1 MTAATTTHQDLDK
14 RLVEGALARVAQD
27 LSMITDR
34 EIEITTTS
42 VERADKRVEGRGKV
56 HISFKLGLQVGERIV
71 HGALVVPLPEAI
83 SIAGYLMMTP
93 DEGVK
98 ARRGATTLDGP
109 TKDAMMEVGNFIGGA
124 FDAAVRDLGVGQVKV
139 RSEGCQGVRANTRP
153 AFRHEEGE
161 PLVVARAQ
169 WRIHNWPPFEAL
181 LMLPPVA

>member
-1 MTAATTTHQDLDK
+1 MSTATTTNVELDR
-14 RLVEGALARVAQD
+14 RLVDGALARMAQD

-34 EIEITTTS
+34 EIEITTSS
-42 VERADKRVEGRGKV
+42 VERCDKRVEGRGKV

-71 HGALVVPLPEAI
+71 HGALLVPLPEAI
-83 SIAGYLMMTP
+83 SLAGYLMMTP

-98 ARRGATTLDGP
+98 ARRGASTLDGP

-139 RSEGCQGVRANTRP
+139 RSEGCQGVRANVRP
-153 AFRHEEGE
+153 AFRHEDGE
-161 PLVVARAQ
+161 ALVVARAQ
-169 WRIHNWPPFEAL
+169 WRIHTWPPFEAV